1 MAKSK
6 DIKNDK
12 KNNSKGSKKSNPKQ
26 DTNTVE
32 GK

>member
-1 MAKSK
+1 MSKSK
-6 DIKNDK
+6 DIKNEK
-12 KNNSKGSKKSNPKQ
+12 KNNSKGSKKGNPKQ